1 MAPDCEHCLR
11 PAFTQGLL
19 KTLFAGSS
27 VNLIG
32 PGGSGRGRLIEDL
45 RLCAAAER
53 LVLQVDMK
61 TWKESYE
68 GFIEHLSH
76 QFGTAGGKKPRD
88 LGAVVERLHKNGR
101 GALLLLHHFD
111 ALLNNPDVDP
121 GFGVRFFDQLNSL
134 RNQRNQRIA
143 LLCVTEAP
151 HDQSMVFVDGKSH
164 SGSWL
169 DLQKEQLP
177 ELRWEEIRA
186 EIRRRLAETTDA
198 EVTALIE
205 AVRKEEAPYA
215 LLDFLLRALA
225 RPVEQPASFSRRLRR
240 LKRDFR
246 AHGRALHR
254 GFWYKRLY
262 RLSAAVRAVAMASG
276 ISRLKLPFTAVLKHF
291 LPKDS
296 NGPAKPKDP

>member
-1 MAPDCEHCLR
+1 MAPDCGHCLR
-11 PAFTQGLL
+11 PEFTQGLL
-19 KTLFAGSS
+19 KALLAGSS

-32 PGGSGRGRLIEDL
+32 PAGSGRGRLLEDL
-45 RLCAAAER
+45 RRCAPADR
-53 LVLQVDMK
+53 LVLHADMK
-61 TWKESYE
+61 NWKASYE
-68 GFIEHLSH
+68 GFIENLSL
-76 QFGTAGGKKPRD
+76 QLGTGAGKKPRD
-88 LGAVVERLHKNGR
+88 LGAVLERVQKNKR

-111 ALLNNPDVDP
+111 ALLNNPDVNV

-134 RNQRNQRIA
+134 RNQRIA

-186 EIRRRLAETTDA
+186 EIRRRLAETTNAD
-198 EVTALIE
+198 VTALIE

-215 LLDFLLRALA
+215 LLDFLLRELA
-225 RPVEQPASFSRRLRR
+225 RPVEHPESFRRRLRR

-246 AHGRALHR
+246 AHGRGGHL
-254 GFWYKRLY
+254 GGCYKRLY

-276 ISRLKLPFTAVLKHF
+276 ISRLKLPLATLLKLF
-291 LPKDS
+291 SRKDS